1 MILIFSGFNKRYK
14 YINNI
19 LLDKF
24 PGSSIVIQKD
34 FKGDHQG
41 KYDND
46 PQYDRETIELF
57 ENHIQERD
65 KTESKFYPE
74 DKFYLNEK
82 TKYLYTTSKELNSE
96 KTIKFV
102 NSLKPKIVFVF
113 GVGLLNNKLLQ
124 CFEKTEVINLHFGIT
139 PKYRG
144 SNTLLWTLYLND
156 PGHLGITLHRIDS
169 KVDHGPIYHQ
179 QSTKFSKKDS
189 IHEIF
194 CKTIIQAV
202 NPTVDLIEKII
213 NKTISP
219 PIKMSTPGKIY
230 NNNEFTPLHLKSIYK
245 SLKNGL
251 LVKYLDEKSNFE
263 KPKLIS
269 VLKQN

>member
-144 SNTLLWTLYLND
+144 SNTLLWPLYLND
-156 PGHLGITLHRIDS
+156 PGHLGITLHQIDS

-189 IHEIF
+189 IR
-194 CKTIIQAV
+194 
-202 NPTVDLIEKII
+202 
-213 NKTISP
+213 
-219 PIKMSTPGKIY
+219 
-230 NNNEFTPLHLKSIYK
+230 
-245 SLKNGL
+245 
-251 LVKYLDEKSNFE
+251 
-263 KPKLIS
+263 
-269 VLKQN
+269 